1 MEPMKRMGEILGNS
15 LPGMKAVAKEANES
29 MIKASIITL
38 EQNIGERIINNGYDR
53 AVKHLWFMP
62 PVWKTAMSEG
72 WVRSTCLSV
81 LSFAIGVAAIFMKHK
96 LPPKYQLF
104 CVVARDAAH
113 LTSVK
118 HGGDATG
125 ITRFLDKLIPTDM
138 HKQLE
143 SLLTQLDE
151 AGMLDQVLNGEVPQD
166 DGGKKE

>member
-1 MEPMKRMGEILGNS
+1 MEPMKRMSEIIGNS

-38 EQNIGERIINNGYDR
+38 EQNIGERIINSGYDK
-53 AVKHLWFMP
+53 AIKHLWFMP
-62 PVWKTAMSEG
+62 PAWKTAMSEG

-81 LSFAIGVAAIFMKHK
+81 LSFAIGVAAIFTRHK

-113 LTSVK
+113 LTAAK
-118 HGGDATG
+118 HGADATG
-125 ITRFLDKLIPTDM
+125 ITKFLDNLIPMDM

-143 SLLTQLDE
+143 SLMTQLDE
-151 AGMLDQVLNGEVPQD
+151 AGMLDQVLNGEVPPA
-166 DGGKKE
+166 DGSNKA